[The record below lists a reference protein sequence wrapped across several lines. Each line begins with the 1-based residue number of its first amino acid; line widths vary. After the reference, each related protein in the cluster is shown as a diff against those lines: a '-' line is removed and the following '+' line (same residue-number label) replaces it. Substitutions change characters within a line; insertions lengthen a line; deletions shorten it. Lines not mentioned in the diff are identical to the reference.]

1 MVRPR
6 HDEKVTRAKSDGD
19 GFEFEFDA
27 EGFTLENVRAF
38 YF

>member
-1 MVRPR
+1 MDRKAWMLKS
-6 HDEKVTRAKSDGD
+6 EK
-19 GFEFEFDA
+19 FEFEFDA